1 MKWKTAAFGGCYTY
15 VCVEGGNT
23 YRETGVLSRL
33 PKEAL
38 YFPRQLQWFHLF
50 FCIAVLLNDSLS
62 CKFLLSDH
70 CALYIRRSA
79 NTKKSD
85 TRSCVLQ
92 TCLKTPKRICRF
104 TLFVWV
110 LFSCSFCTYKRG
122 FVLCRAPNFT
132 CTRRGIE
139 WIPGCGF
146 ASTCPCCIYLYL
158 VHVSDSVFTLQ
169 CLNIP

>member
-1 MKWKTAAFGGCYTY
+1 MKWKTAVFGGCYTY

-23 YRETGVLSRL
+23 YRETGALSRL

-62 CKFLLSDH
+62 YKFLLSDR

-85 TRSCVLQ
+85 MRSCVLQ
-92 TCLKTPKRICRF
+92 TCIKTPERICRL
-104 TLFVWV
+104 TLFG
-110 LFSCSFCTYKRG
+110 FCFLAVSAHIKEALSSAG
-122 FVLCRAPNFT
+122 PWISHVQGEALSEFQAAALLPRAPAAFT
-132 CTRRGIE
+132 CI
-139 WIPGCGF
+139 
-146 ASTCPCCIYLYL
+146 
-158 VHVSDSVFTLQ
+158 
-169 CLNIP
+169 